1 MYVLS
6 FGYAWYTSLVSMSFF
21 MRFWVTI
28 FVIII
33 SFCSINSRKNKINKW
48 INNEN
53 IIIAGI
59 ISVTATKS
67 VFVLRYFSLF
77 YFYVPTVACSNF
89 YDRFYKRLCIVPGWL
104 KALYFVWKNVTCFR
118 AKHRWALKFTRQK
131 TV

>member
-21 MRFWVTI
+21 IRFWVTI

-48 INNEN
+48 IKNEN

-77 YFYVPTVACSNF
+77 YFYVPTATCSNF
-89 YDRFYKRLCIVPGWL
+89 YDSFYKRLYIVPGWL
-104 KALYFVWKNVTCFR
+104 KALYFVWKSLTCFP
-118 AKHRWALKFTRQK
+118 AKHKWALKFTRQK